1 MYSPHVVNTND
12 FSSQFRTNIDSEH
25 NSPLKSG
32 SAECDV
38 KRILVTDWSA
48 EIWIKI
54 SFTVLNES
62 QSEDYKKFPQYQSI
76 KVKVNIMKKVTVK

>member
-12 FSSQFRTNIDSEH
+12 FSSQFRTNIDSAH
-25 NSPLKSG
+25 NGPLKSG

-48 EIWIKI
+48 GIWIQI
-54 SFTVLNES
+54 AFTVLNEI
-62 QSEDYKKFPQYQSI
+62 QSEDYKKIPQYQSI
-76 KVKVNIMKKVTVK
+76 KVKVNIMKIVKVI